1 MLKHSYLI
9 SAFSSV
15 LIASLPL
22 FQIVAN
28 AQEEP
33 GCFILDSSGQ
43 LNRLD
48 PLCKRDEQQKLRN
61 AMKAQELYQQGF
73 DLGRRRLYKES
84 AEAFTQAINI
94 NPDFVEAY
102 MVRARMRAVIGEKQG
117 GVEDF
122 QKAIDIY
129 RARGQSQMADMLL
142 VPLNSLQNEIKFNQ
156 ENKGQPEVEDE
167 PEAK

>member
-1 MLKHSYLI
+1 MLKYSYLI

-15 LIASLPL
+15 IIASLPL
-22 FQIVAN
+22 FQTVAN

-43 LNRLD
+43 INRLD

-73 DLGRRRLYKES
+73 DLGRKGQYKES
-84 AEAFTQAINI
+84 VELSTQAINL
-94 NPDFVEAY
+94 NPSFPEAH
-102 MVRARMRAVIGEKQG
+102 MVRADAQTLLGNLQG
-117 GVEDF
+117 AVEDF

-129 RARGQSQMADMLL
+129 RARGQSQIADMLL
-142 VPLNSLQNEIKFNQ
+142 VPLNSLQNEIKFEQ
-156 ENKGQPEVEDE
+156 EDQGQPEVEDE
-167 PEAK
+167 PKGK

>member
-1 MLKHSYLI
+1 MYLI

-22 FQIVAN
+22 FQIVAQ

-43 LNRLD
+43 VNRLD

-61 AMKAQELYQQGF
+61 AMKAQELYPQGF
-73 DLGRRRLYKES
+73 DLGRRRLYKE
-84 AEAFTQAINI
+84 AVEAFNQAINL

-102 MVRARMRAVIGEKQG
+102 MVRAHDR
-117 GVEDF
+117 GVTGD
-122 QKAIDIY
+122 K
-129 RARGQSQMADMLL
+129 
-142 VPLNSLQNEIKFNQ
+142 
-156 ENKGQPEVEDE
+156 
-167 PEAK
+167 